1 MQNFEK
7 PAENLRTILNVADPN
22 SPHFNTF
29 LKCAELTFGC
39 DWVRKLPDDPP

>member
-29 LKCAELTFGC
+29 FE
-39 DWVRKLPDDPP
+39 VRGAYIWLRLGEETA